1 MSTTTKST
9 AAAALLAASATTLTS
24 AAKNNVIAATQ
35 QTQLVVTHDVHHN
48 QECNTF
54 DTSDIATAI
63 DTDNSSSWVSKSEDK
78 DTSDIGILI
87 VSCDDDEQECI
98 KDGSS
103 SLGGRCTSSVSI
115 TDNTESSYTTPIIKN
130 QQSVDTPSSSKLN
143 KLITSSQ
150 SQSTSRNL
158 QSYNFN
164 CPSTCPTQFCNCIE
178 SSFSGDEFPNSQ
190 CGWHINEVCTSNN
203 GTQLTDDCGLAD
215 SPYLN
220 FIKDGVCPYAGCL
233 LDVQSGEKLLEECEC
248 GYYRYV
254 VPCYAFVLCDV
265 HVFILF
271 MNQLSYPSHAT
282 TFNSIFIHTPVTI
295 VNCTTCTVQ

>member
-1 MSTTTKST
+1 MSTTKST
-9 AAAALLAASATTLTS
+9 ATITLLAASATTLTS
-24 AAKNNVIAATQ
+24 ATKSNIATQ
-35 QTQLVVTHDVHHN
+35 QTQLVVTHDVHHSN
-48 QECNTF
+48 NRECNTF
-54 DTSDIATAI
+54 DTSDIAI
-63 DTDNSSSWVSKSEDK
+63 DTDNSSSWVSKKEEDK

-87 VSCDDDEQECI
+87 VSCGDNKKCI
-98 KDGSS
+98 PDGSS
-103 SLGGRCTSSVSI
+103 SLGGRCTSSSI

-130 QQSVDTPSSSKLN
+130 QQSVDKPTSSSTKLN

-150 SQSTSRNL
+150 TTRNL

-164 CPSTCPTQFCNCIE
+164 CPSTCPTGFCNCIE

-190 CGWHINEVCTSNN
+190 CGWHINDVCTSNN
-203 GTQLTDDCGLAD
+203 GTQLTDDCGLGD

-254 VPCYAFVLCDV
+254 VP
-265 HVFILF
+265 
-271 MNQLSYPSHAT
+271 
-282 TFNSIFIHTPVTI
+282 
-295 VNCTTCTVQ
+295 

>member
-1 MSTTTKST
+1 MSTTKST
-9 AAAALLAASATTLTS
+9 VATVTLLAASATAS
-24 AAKNNVIAATQ
+24 AAKNNVIATQ
-35 QTQLVVTHDVHHN
+35 TKLVVTHDVHHN
-48 QECNTF
+48 NNNKECNTF

-63 DTDNSSSWVSKSEDK
+63 DNSSSSWVSKKEDK
-78 DTSDIGILI
+78 EDTSDIGILI
-87 VSCDDDEQECI
+87 VSCDDDEQECM

-103 SLGGRCTSSVSI
+103 SLGGRCTSSSI
-115 TDNTESSYTTPIIKN
+115 TDNTESSYNTPIIKN
-130 QQSVDTPSSSKLN
+130 QQSVDKPPSSKLN
-143 KLITSSQ
+143 KLITSS
-150 SQSTSRNL
+150 SQSTTRNL

-164 CPSTCPTQFCNCIE
+164 CPSTCPTAFCNCIE

-215 SPYLN
+215 SSYLN

-254 VPCYAFVLCDV
+254 FYMILCVVVYHVHIPVWVICYVC
-265 HVFILF
+265 
-271 MNQLSYPSHAT
+271 
-282 TFNSIFIHTPVTI
+282 
-295 VNCTTCTVQ
+295 